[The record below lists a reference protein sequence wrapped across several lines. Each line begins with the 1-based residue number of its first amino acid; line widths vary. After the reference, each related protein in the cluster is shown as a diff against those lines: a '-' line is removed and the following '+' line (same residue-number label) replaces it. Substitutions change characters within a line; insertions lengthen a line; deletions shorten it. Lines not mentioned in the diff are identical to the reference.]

1 MSNQYRVE
9 QDREIVCLIDAGR
22 LMAAPVGDRT
32 RLDAA
37 VDAATTVALS
47 ADELGDRCGLVAF
60 DDEVRR
66 RLAPGRAAGQT
77 VVRAL
82 FDLEPTS
89 VDSDYELAFRA
100 VGNAKRAWVLVLTDL
115 LDESAAGTLLEAVP
129 VLARRHAV
137 AVASVSDAELD
148 AMVSTPPER
157 PLDVYA
163 ASAALEVL
171 EARSR
176 VAGRLRRLG
185 TQVIEAPPDQLGA
198 ACVTALLRA
207 KARARI

>member
-1 MSNQYRVE
+1 
-9 QDREIVCLIDAGR
+9 
-22 LMAAPVGDRT
+22 
-32 RLDAA
+32 
-37 VDAATTVALS
+37 
-47 ADELGDRCGLVAF
+47 
-60 DDEVRR
+60 
-66 RLAPGRAAGQT
+66 
-77 VVRAL
+77 
-82 FDLEPTS
+82 
-89 VDSDYELAFRA
+89 
-100 VGNAKRAWVLVLTDL
+100 VLVLTDL

-163 ASAALEVL
+163 ASAALDVL